1 MKTEKTWTVGL
12 VLLLGM
18 VGGVQGATGAAEG
31 MLFEEHVVNGIYN
44 VGDALWG
51 VCGAVV
57 LLGVYVALRDV
68 NATDRPEPHT
78 PVTIA
83 GAG

>member
-1 MKTEKTWTVGL
+1 MCYMRLGL
-12 VLLLGM
+12 VVWLGM
-18 VGGVQGATGAAEG
+18 GGGVQGATGAAEG

-57 LLGVYVALRDV
+57 LLAIVVLVVGLKV
-68 NATDRPEPHT
+68 
-78 PVTIA
+78 A
-83 GAG
+83 GAIGKK